1 MDIKAGKFTAP
12 RKGVYF
18 FSFSGVGK
26 MFSTGG
32 HVDVT
37 LMVNSNP
44 VGYGECMSLTGR
56 EEWQTYSIQSTVDLK
71 AGDQVWVKISS
82 LNSAVLHD
90 EAKQFTHFTGWMLQE
105 DLSP

>member
-1 MDIKAGKFTAP
+1 
-12 RKGVYF
+12 
-18 FSFSGVGK
+18 
-26 MFSTGG
+26 
-32 HVDVT
+32 
-37 LMVNSNP
+37 MVNSNP
-44 VGYGECMSLTGR
+44 VGYGECTSQTGR